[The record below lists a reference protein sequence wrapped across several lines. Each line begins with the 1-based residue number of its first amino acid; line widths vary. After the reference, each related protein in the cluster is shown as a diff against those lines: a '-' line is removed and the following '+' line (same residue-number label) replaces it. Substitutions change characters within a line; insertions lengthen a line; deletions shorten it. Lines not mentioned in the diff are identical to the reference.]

1 MIESIFTH
9 TLGGLELVHCCKN
22 QWITQKNSKKSL
34 FQKQFPYCNLSLQ
47 YCEQITKENNQRKNS
62 FFKWPLYILNLNAYT
77 EYGEGQSHKAYNS
90 TLFRRQGTMFK
101 RLAEKYSFSK
111 NMFHSI

>member
-77 EYGEGQSHKAYNS
+77 EYGEGQSHRAP
-90 TLFRRQGTMFK
+90 TIVHTF
-101 RLAEKYSFSK
+101 
-111 NMFHSI
+111 